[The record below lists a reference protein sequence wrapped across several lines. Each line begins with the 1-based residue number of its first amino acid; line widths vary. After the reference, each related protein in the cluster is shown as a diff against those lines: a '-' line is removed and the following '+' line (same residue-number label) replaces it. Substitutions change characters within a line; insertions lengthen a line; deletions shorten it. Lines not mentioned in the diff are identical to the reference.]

1 MSPLFFWR
9 KKTIRCI
16 SISIISRH
24 THTALS
30 IYYRLYIRQKDQQKV
45 AVFFPPYISSL
56 HTHSKCCI
64 YNNASDI
71 FCCFRMKYM
80 KRKKKT
86 FSWDDDDSG
95 ACGRVLYKIHTQV
108 MGIVVV
114 IITYPLATHNT
125 KSHDSFFLTYFEAFC
140 RYMYYYIK
148 SWIYIGC
155 CCCLVSSF
163 VSFLFSSL
171 EYTDTAI
178 SQRIKYTHESLFFLL
193 YLSIFFI

>member
-1 MSPLFFWR
+1 
-9 KKTIRCI
+9 
-16 SISIISRH
+16 
-24 THTALS
+24 
-30 IYYRLYIRQKDQQKV
+30 
-45 AVFFPPYISSL
+45 
-56 HTHSKCCI
+56 
-64 YNNASDI
+64 
-71 FCCFRMKYM
+71 M

-125 KSHDSFFLTYFEAFC
+125 KSHDSFFFTYFEAFC
-140 RYMYYYIK
+140 IYMYYYIK
-148 SWIYIGC
+148 SWIYIGCCCCC

-178 SQRIKYTHESLFFLL
+178 SQRIEYTHESLFFSYIYPYFL
-193 YLSIFFI
+193 YRYKYIYITTQRNHLTSCHYKFIACGFPHSVFFFLSFSFFLFYVHFPLCVSADDRPT